1 MCPAAR
7 YACFTAGH
15 TGPALRGNSTAALT
29 GRRTPRA
36 FVPLRK
42 GLRIPTPVTRSLA
55 RNDSALRCSG
65 GQGRPPLRSGYR
77 WRSVRDVE
85 DAVPYGRFSTAFRAG
100 RRGRRPLRTVLD
112 GVSGIRRGGLTM
124 AGRKRIPPRRRDFSS
139 CRWQADDGVSGIRRG
154 GLTMAGR
161 KRSRRQARLNIFSI

>member
-15 TGPALRGNSTAALT
+15 TGPALRDNSTAALT

-36 FVPLRK
+36 FVPLR
-42 GLRIPTPVTRSLA
+42 
-55 RNDSALRCSG
+55 
-65 GQGRPPLRSGYR
+65 
-77 WRSVRDVE
+77 
-85 DAVPYGRFSTAFRAG
+85 STA
-100 RRGRRPLRTVLD
+100 GRRPLRTVLD
-112 GVSGIRRGGLTM
+112 GVLGVRRGGLTQAGRKRIPPRRRDFSSCRWQADDGVPGVRRGGLTQ